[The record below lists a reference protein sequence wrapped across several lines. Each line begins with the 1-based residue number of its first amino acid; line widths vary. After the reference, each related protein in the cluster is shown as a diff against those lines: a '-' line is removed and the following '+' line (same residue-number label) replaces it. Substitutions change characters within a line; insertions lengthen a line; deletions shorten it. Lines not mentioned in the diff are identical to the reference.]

1 MNALQTNK
9 RPHPDNNQD
18 ANLKTHASISK
29 QFTSGSAVSFA
40 LKKQSIIEE
49 FHLENTWDLVE
60 LPPNPQGAPIIIV
73 ESIVDSVAPDP
84 NYVNDRMDIY
94 DQRTIDLY
102 NSQLAR
108 IIAAHPGAE
117 NNTPAGQAVTA
128 ARRPLRMAMELARDE
143 RLARS
148 DQVRHDYERE
158 YNSLL
163 NRHTK
168 EVKDFKARQAACLGV
183 FHKMIHEG
191 IRSRISD
198 LLNDNRFR
206 EAWYRL
212 CELYSPT
219 AGGQATIQSV
229 IELYQ
234 RFVWR
239 SGTIIEHIEMLN
251 KLSAQ
256 CSSAGH
262 ILTEQ
267 TRLYNFY
274 RSVEASPFPEYKDII
289 KMCRFM
295 NLPLQDV
302 ENRFIQRFAELEVL
316 KEVDNHIQ
324 PRVNEVSAN
333 EITSNQK
340 KDSQQKIPRKPSDT
354 SSQFQ
359 ICEHC
364 NKPGHEK
371 KDCYKLRPC
380 YFCQKTHNPLWCPS
394 NPNRGSRE
402 KLRELLDSKSS
413 SPTVPEVNTI
423 TQVEPTVGHAV
434 NLTGRFQALNPRPT

>member
-163 NRHTK
+163 NRHNK
-168 EVKDFKARQAACLGV
+168 EVKDFKVKQASCLGV

-198 LLNDNRFR
+198 LLNEKRFR

-239 SGTIIEHIEMLN
+239 SGTIIDHMEMLN
-251 KLSAQ
+251 KLAAQ
-256 CSSAGH
+256 CQSAGH
-262 ILTEQ
+262 ILTEPS
-267 TRLYNFY
+267 RLFNLY
-274 RSVEASPFPEYKDII
+274 RSVEASPFPEYKEII
-289 KMCRFM
+289 RMSRYEFASPRCR
-295 NLPLQDV
+295 
-302 ENRFIQRFAELEVL
+302 
-316 KEVDNHIQ
+316 
-324 PRVNEVSAN
+324 
-333 EITSNQK
+333 TSIY
-340 KDSQQKIPRKPSDT
+340 SKI
-354 SSQFQ
+354 
-359 ICEHC
+359 C
-364 NKPGHEK
+364 
-371 KDCYKLRPC
+371 
-380 YFCQKTHNPLWCPS
+380 
-394 NPNRGSRE
+394 
-402 KLRELLDSKSS
+402 
-413 SPTVPEVNTI
+413 
-423 TQVEPTVGHAV
+423 
-434 NLTGRFQALNPRPT
+434 